1 MLLFGFSV
9 FSFSV
14 EDPVFLVT
22 VVVVGG
28 VFSAIVEYSTSPLA
42 PPEGWQLAPSICVAF
57 VMSVIWIMNIA
68 NEVLAVLET
77 LGELWHLQL
86 RSGRVGKL
94 LYCCW
99 NLDNYIKTDLDTSLL
114 VLEWSNSIGD
124 LVSNMAMA
132 SRRCDD
138 GLRWVLC
145 RTHVQSACWHWPPS
159 FFAARSPWVS
169 RLRWSTWAS
178 GSLLLNVGIASTDSF
193 RYRPRLCYSLLA
205 LYASFAVLSV
215 SVVLN
220 HPEEETPNS
229 SIANGRHTTTRF
241 LSHVSSSTSGMVSRR
256 TNTVRTSNGFH
267 TNRSKAL

>member
-1 MLLFGFSV
+1 VPTPLSETHISCFDRAKVQAKRWRRLVVRAGVGVYRAFERFVWNPFEVLTVFVRRLTIPLVDEDTWDKNLVVVCLPFAMLLFGVSV

-86 RSGRVGKL
+86 RLGRVGKL

-159 FFAARSPWVS
+159 FFAARSPWAS
-169 RLRWSTWAS
+169 RLRWST
-178 GSLLLNVGIASTDSF
+178 
-193 RYRPRLCYSLLA
+193 
-205 LYASFAVLSV
+205 
-215 SVVLN
+215 
-220 HPEEETPNS
+220 
-229 SIANGRHTTTRF
+229 
-241 LSHVSSSTSGMVSRR
+241 
-256 TNTVRTSNGFH
+256 
-267 TNRSKAL
+267 

>member
-1 MLLFGFSV
+1 VHHVLQEV
-9 FSFSV
+9 NADDTSFSI
-14 EDPVFLVT
+14 EDPVFLMR
-22 VVVVGG
+22 VVAVGG
-28 VFSAIVEYSTSPLA
+28 VFSAIVEYSKSPLA
-42 PPEGWQLAPSICVAF
+42 PPEGWQLAPLICVAF

-99 NLDNYIKTDLDTSLL
+99 NLDNYIKTVKTDLDTSLL

-145 RTHVQSACWHWPPS
+145 GPMFNLLVGIGRHHFSRPALHGRAVSAGLLELRVLPAPPS
-159 FFAARSPWVS
+159 ATERWDHGTHRLPFSP
-169 RLRWSTWAS
+169 
-178 GSLLLNVGIASTDSF
+178 
-193 RYRPRLCYSLLA
+193 YE
-205 LYASFAVLSV
+205 LY
-215 SVVLN
+215 
-220 HPEEETPNS
+220 
-229 SIANGRHTTTRF
+229 
-241 LSHVSSSTSGMVSRR
+241 
-256 TNTVRTSNGFH
+256 
-267 TNRSKAL
+267 